1 MSSFL
6 SFLGRVIA
14 LAVLAWLASTAQT
27 GEEWFRSR
35 DAHQGVV
42 IAARP
47 VPDTPEAEEIFGKNA
62 AAPRAGFL
70 PVELLI
76 VNERAEPVR
85 VALDRIQVA
94 QEGETFEQIEI
105 EEIALALHPLP
116 KSKQPVGS
124 TRVPKKIPKDKNRT
138 QREEAE
144 AGLRSRQLRLEVIPP
159 GGQARGYL
167 YFDLRGSSIRLSEA
181 FVYVPE
187 VVVEESGE
195 KLFFFEVSLKEYA
208 RP

>member
-1 MSSFL
+1 MSPFPSFL
-6 SFLGRVIA
+6 ARVIA
-14 LAVLAWLASTAQT
+14 LALLAWLVSNAQT
-27 GEEWFRSR
+27 GDEWFRSR
-35 DAHQGVV
+35 DAHQGVS

-85 VALDRIQVA
+85 VTLDRIQVA
-94 QEGETFEQIEI
+94 QEEETFEQIEI

-116 KSKQPVGS
+116 KSKEPVGS

-144 AGLRSRQLRLEVIPP
+144 AGLRSRQLRLERIPP

-167 YFDLRGSSIRLSEA
+167 YFDLRGSSIRMSSA

-195 KLFFFEVSLKEYA
+195 KLFFFEVSLKE
-208 RP
+208 

>member
-1 MSSFL
+1 MSPFPSFL
-6 SFLGRVIA
+6 ARVIA
-14 LAVLAWLASTAQT
+14 LALLAWLVSNAQT
-27 GEEWFRSR
+27 GDEWFRSR
-35 DAHQGVV
+35 DAHQGVS

-85 VALDRIQVA
+85 VTLDRIQVA
-94 QEGETFEQIEI
+94 QEEETFEQIEI

-116 KSKQPVGS
+116 KSKEPVGS

-144 AGLRSRQLRLEVIPP
+144 AGLRSRQLRLELIPP

-167 YFDLRGSSIRLSEA
+167 YFDLRGSSIRMSSA

-208 RP
+208 K

>member
-1 MSSFL
+1 VRRGL
-6 SFLGRVIA
+6 A
-14 LAVLAWLASTAQT
+14 LLAWLVSNAQT
-27 GEEWFRSR
+27 GDEWFRSR
-35 DAHQGVV
+35 DAHQGVS

-85 VALDRIQVA
+85 VTLDRIQVA
-94 QEGETFEQIEI
+94 QEEETFEQIEI

-116 KSKQPVGS
+116 KSKEPVGS

-144 AGLRSRQLRLEVIPP
+144 AGLRSRQLRLELIPP

-167 YFDLRGSSIRLSEA
+167 YFDLRGSSIRMSSA

-208 RP
+208 K

>member
-1 MSSFL
+1 MGL
-6 SFLGRVIA
+6 CVAVA
-14 LAVLAWLASTAQT
+14 LPAQDADT
-27 GEEWFRSR
+27 WFKSR
-35 DAHQGVV
+35 DRHQGVS

-47 VPDTPEAEEIFGKNA
+47 VPDTAEAEEIFGKNA

-70 PVELLI
+70 PVDLLI

-85 VALDRIQVA
+85 VALDRIQVSQA
-94 QEGETFEQIEI
+94 GETFEQIEI
-105 EEIALALHPLP
+105 EEMALALHPLP

-144 AGLRSRQLRLEVIPP
+144 AGLRSRQLRLELIPP

-181 FVYVPE
+181 IVYVPE

-195 KLFFFEVSLKEYA
+195 KLFFFEVSLAPYA
-208 RP
+208 RR

>member
-1 MSSFL
+1 MSLFL
-6 SFLGRVIA
+6 SFLTRVTA
-14 LAVLAWLASTAQT
+14 LALLAWLVSNAQT
-27 GEEWFRSR
+27 GDEWFRSR
-35 DAHQGVV
+35 DAHQGVS

-105 EEIALALHPLP
+105 EEIAPALHPLP
-116 KSKQPVGS
+116 KSKEPVGS

-144 AGLRSRQLRLEVIPP
+144 AGLRSRQLRLELIPP

-167 YFDLRGSSIRLSEA
+167 YFDLRGSSIRMSSA

-195 KLFFFEVSLKEYA
+195 KLFFFEVSLRPYA
-208 RP
+208 KP

>member
-1 MSSFL
+1 MSPFPSFL
-6 SFLGRVIA
+6 ARVIA
-14 LAVLAWLASTAQT
+14 LALLAWLVSNAQT
-27 GEEWFRSR
+27 GDEWFRSR
-35 DAHQGVV
+35 DAHQGVS

-85 VALDRIQVA
+85 VTLARIQVA
-94 QEGETFEQIEI
+94 QEEETFEQIEI

-116 KSKQPVGS
+116 KSKEPVGS

-144 AGLRSRQLRLEVIPP
+144 AGLRSRQLRLELIPP

-167 YFDLRGSSIRLSEA
+167 YFDLRGSSIRMSSA

-195 KLFFFEVSLKEYA
+195 KLFFFEVSLRPYA
-208 RP
+208 KP